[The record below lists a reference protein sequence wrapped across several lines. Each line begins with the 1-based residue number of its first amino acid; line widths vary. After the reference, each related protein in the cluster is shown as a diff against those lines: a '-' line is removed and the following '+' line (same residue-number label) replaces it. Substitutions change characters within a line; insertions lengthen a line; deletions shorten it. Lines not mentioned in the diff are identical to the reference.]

1 MCGVLFPY
9 SGALAPGLRTFPL
22 RQDDGHRTRFER
34 TPSVHAKFQL
44 PSSTSLT
51 FRLRLPKLIVELEG
65 ALRDVLQGWSES
77 DRERVFEISTA
88 LANACK
94 VEGLREPA
102 VVARSLACLM
112 KLTPEQ
118 ILPIEAAFR
127 EKMQELLGSLRGT
140 VHRVLTGSG

>member
-1 MCGVLFPY
+1 
-9 SGALAPGLRTFPL
+9 
-22 RQDDGHRTRFER
+22 
-34 TPSVHAKFQL
+34 VHAKFRP

-51 FRLRLPKLIVELEG
+51 FRLRLPKLIVELEA
-65 ALRDVLQGWSES
+65 ALRDAMQGWSES

-112 KLTPEQ
+112 KLSPEQ

-127 EKMQELLGSLRGT
+127 EKMQELLGSLKGT

>member
-1 MCGVLFPY
+1 MH
-9 SGALAPGLRTFPL
+9 S
-22 RQDDGHRTRFER
+22 
-34 TPSVHAKFQL
+34 KFRL

-51 FRLRLPKLIVELEG
+51 FRLRLPKLLVELEA
-65 ALRDVLQGWSES
+65 ALRDVMEGWTED

-88 LANACK
+88 LANFCK

-112 KLTPEQ
+112 KLSKEQ

-127 EKMQELLGSLRGT
+127 EKLQELLGALKGT
-140 VHRVLTGSG
+140 AHQLLTGSG